1 MPAWNSRQM
10 PHPLLAP
17 WSDDYGNGSIFSA
30 TVPSAVLTSNA
41 HVNLHIQYEL
51 ISPTLVDLIDRGKA
65 RFVALVA
72 CAQTFTRES
81 YPTGYSE
88 QHLVLNASHYADTIL
103 FTPHVCAAA
112 NIESFISQEHSPEYA
127 TVRPQGFRISP
138 ATILAI
144 GDTTAISLESSG
156 NPYSIIDLV
165 ADQSTAV
172 GTFALALGEDR
183 IKIHVSPTD
192 RDAIDVYRSR
202 GEHSAELISLVA
214 SVYLHAVTEAIRT
227 LPEKPTK
234 QWHRTIRWAL
244 AKHGIQNPDEELK
257 REAWRHAQTI
267 TGNPLG
273 NLLTV
278 FAKRE
283 EED

>member
-10 PHPLLAP
+10 PYPLLAP
-17 WSDDYGNGSIFSA
+17 WSDDYDEGSRFAA
-30 TVPSAVLTSNA
+30 TVPSAVLTSNGS
-41 HVNLHIQYEL
+41 VNLHIQYEL
-51 ISPTLVDLIDRGKA
+51 FSPTLADLIDRGKA
-65 RFVALVA
+65 QFVALVA
-72 CAQTFTRES
+72 CAHTFTRES
-81 YPTGYSE
+81 HPTGYPE
-88 QHLVLNASHYADTIL
+88 QHLVLNASDYADTL
-103 FTPHVCAAA
+103 LLTPHVCAAA
-112 NIESFISQEHSPEYA
+112 DIAGFKSLEHSAEYA
-127 TVRPQGFRISP
+127 SVRPQGFQISP

-144 GDTTAISLESSG
+144 GDTTAVALESSG

-165 ADQSTAV
+165 ADQSTSV
-172 GTFALALGEDR
+172 GRFDLALGEDR
-183 IKIHVSPTD
+183 IKIHLSPTD

-202 GEHSAELISLVA
+202 GEHSAELVSLVA

-234 QWHRTIRWAL
+234 QWHKTIRWAL
-244 AKHGIQNPDEELK
+244 AKHGIQNSDEELK

-278 FAKRE
+278 FAKRDD
-283 EED
+283 ED

>member
-17 WSDDYGNGSIFSA
+17 WSDDYDEGSRFAA
-30 TVPSAVLTSNA
+30 TVPSAVLTSNVN
-41 HVNLHIQYEL
+41 VNLHIQYEL
-51 ISPTLVDLIDRGKA
+51 TSPTLVDLIDRGKA
-65 RFVALVA
+65 QFVALVA
-72 CAQTFTRES
+72 CAHTFTRES
-81 YPTGYSE
+81 HPTEYPE
-88 QHLVLNASHYADTIL
+88 QHLVLNASDYADTLL

-112 NIESFISQEHSPEYA
+112 DIASFKSLEHSPEYA
-127 TVRPQGFRISP
+127 SVRPQGFQISP

-144 GDTTAISLESSG
+144 GDTTAIALESSG

-165 ADQSTAV
+165 ADQSTSV
-172 GTFALALGEDR
+172 GRFDLALGEDR
-183 IKIHVSPTD
+183 IKIHLSPTD

-202 GEHSAELISLVA
+202 GEHSAELVSLVA

-234 QWHRTIRWAL
+234 QWHKTIRWAL
-244 AKHGIQNPDEELK
+244 AKHGIQNSDEELK

-278 FAKRE
+278 FAKRDD
-283 EED
+283 ED